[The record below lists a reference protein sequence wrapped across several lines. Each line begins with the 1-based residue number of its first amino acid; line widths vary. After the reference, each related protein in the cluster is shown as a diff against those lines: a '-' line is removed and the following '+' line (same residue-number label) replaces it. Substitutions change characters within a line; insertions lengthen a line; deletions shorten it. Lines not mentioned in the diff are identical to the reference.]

1 MKKLTLTLVA
11 CLCGLSQEVKS
22 QNNIIFGCRISSLLT
37 DQEAEISI
45 GHGFSRH
52 WSVGGSAALDL
63 SSYMP
68 RHPDEVTDHYAE
80 FDMVIREERENSRFA
95 GDLKICYWPEALFNG
110 TYFAIGGRFGERKGF
125 DCRIGLG
132 YAVRIWRNLG
142 AELSYHM
149 DLISSYDTRSIDGSG
164 LSIGI
169 NLIF

>member
-1 MKKLTLTLVA
+1 M
-11 CLCGLSQEVKS
+11 G
-22 QNNIIFGCRISSLLT
+22 
-37 DQEAEISI
+37 
-45 GHGFSRH
+45 
-52 WSVGGSAALDL
+52 
-63 SSYMP
+63 
-68 RHPDEVTDHYAE
+68 
-80 FDMVIREERENSRFA
+80 IREERENSRFA

-149 DLISSYDTRSIDGSG
+149 DLISSYETRSIDGSG

>member
-1 MKKLTLTLVA
+1 M
-11 CLCGLSQEVKS
+11 G
-22 QNNIIFGCRISSLLT
+22 
-37 DQEAEISI
+37 
-45 GHGFSRH
+45 
-52 WSVGGSAALDL
+52 
-63 SSYMP
+63 
-68 RHPDEVTDHYAE
+68 
-80 FDMVIREERENSRFA
+80 IREERENSRFA